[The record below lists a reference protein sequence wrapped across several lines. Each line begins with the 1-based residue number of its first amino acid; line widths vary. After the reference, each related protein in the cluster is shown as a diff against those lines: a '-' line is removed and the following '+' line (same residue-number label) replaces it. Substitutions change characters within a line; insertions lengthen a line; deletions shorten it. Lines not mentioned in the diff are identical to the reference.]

1 MRTGALSIMPSIA
14 IRAHPHSLLI
24 CMFFCICAFDCI
36 FILIFISICISL
48 YIWLWNAYRC
58 PLHHAIDCYSSP
70 PTLLGIKLLLI
81 DHIVPTRGFI
91 LRPNLFIMCSH
102 LFTFLSIFNQHFCA
116 TMALSHI
123 CKEKYLTLTVLTVL
137 CLSDH
142 ESKQWSCNGNGGF
155 YMKLADRSKYFD
167 RSFGIFQLETLQYSI

>member
-1 MRTGALSIMPSIA
+1 MVVSV
-14 IRAHPHSLLI
+14 
-24 CMFFCICAFDCI
+24 
-36 FILIFISICISL
+36 
-48 YIWLWNAYRC
+48 RC
-58 PLHHAIDCYSSP
+58 PPPFTQSVWNCYQTYHFLFHLWVFLHLDFHLYLLMSLIVECGQVPSP
-70 PTLLGIKLLLI
+70 SCHLLLFEPTHHTWYKAPV
-81 DHIVPTRGFI
+81 DWSYCANTRVHIKTKSFHNVLTSF
-91 LRPNLFIMCSH
+91 H
-102 LFTFLSIFNQHFCA
+102 LPFNIQSAIFCA

-167 RSFGIFQLETLQYSI
+167 RGFGIFQLETPQYSI